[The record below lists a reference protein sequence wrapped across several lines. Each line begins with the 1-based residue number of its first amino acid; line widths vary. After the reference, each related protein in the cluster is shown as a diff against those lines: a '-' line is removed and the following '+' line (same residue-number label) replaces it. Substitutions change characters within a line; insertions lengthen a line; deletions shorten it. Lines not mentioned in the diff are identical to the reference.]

1 MNEII
6 LNKKISIERCIAQI
20 RRYYAIESE
29 KPFEKDFLKQDAI
42 GMNLQ
47 RMSELTI
54 DIANYLIKTRKLGL
68 PQDSADA
75 FALLHRAGLIS
86 ETMMENMKGMV
97 GFRNVLVHEY
107 KKLDLA
113 VMIDV
118 IEHHLNDPLDF
129 ANLAF
134 AVLNA
139 PSKT

>member
-6 LNKKISIERCIAQI
+6 INKKISIERCIAQI
-20 RRYYAIESE
+20 RHYYAMESE
-29 KPFEKDFLKQDAI
+29 KPFEQDFLRQDAI

-47 RMSELTI
+47 RISELTI

-75 FALLHRAGLIS
+75 FALLQRAGLIS
-86 ETMMENMKGMV
+86 ESMMDNMKGMV

-107 KKLDLA
+107 KKLDLS
-113 VMIDV
+113 VMVDV

-129 ANLAF
+129 ADLALK
-134 AVLNA
+134 ALG
-139 PSKT
+139 

>member
-20 RRYYAIESE
+20 RRYYAMESG
-29 KPFEKDFLKQDAI
+29 KPFEQDYLRQDAI

-47 RMSELTI
+47 RMCELTI
-54 DIANYLIKTRKLGL
+54 DIANYLIKSKKLGL

-86 ETMMENMKGMV
+86 AGMVENMKGMV

-107 KKLDLA
+107 KKLDVA
-113 VMIDV
+113 VMVDV
-118 IEHHLNDPLDF
+118 VEHHLYDPLDF
-129 ANLAF
+129 ANLALE
-134 AVLNA
+134 AG
-139 PSKT
+139 K